1 MSRLEKPTD
10 FSALLEKYAESPLI
24 PRRAWNI
31 NHERSISGPSRHDV
45 IRERLSSRFRSTYHD
60 RTRDYALRES
70 EIFTLVELGK
80 FHVISTCLLYTSP
93 SPRD

>member
-24 PRRAWNI
+24 PRSAWNADR
-31 NHERSISGPSRHDV
+31 ERSISGPSRHDL

-60 RTRDYALRES
+60 RTRTYAFES
-70 EIFTLVELGK
+70 PQSSRLSRLANSV
-80 FHVISTCLLYTSP
+80 
-93 SPRD
+93 